1 MRVFLQF
8 CAAIAVL
15 MLAQAARAEDFP
27 ARPVKI
33 LVGAPAGG
41 TTDTMARAIADP
53 MAAAIARMPPSPAP
67 FAPSGLIGEGSSSM
81 RKTRMF
87 GKSGAVGIR

>member
-53 MAAAIARMPPSPAP
+53 MAAALKQPVLVENRPGAGGNLA
-67 FAPSGLIGEGSSSM
+67 AAAVA
-81 RKTRMF
+81 
-87 GKSGAVGIR
+87 KS